1 MTFRKNSLFFWE
13 IEIFLIIMVIL
24 YFLLIPI
31 IGFVIPLLSALVF
44 VMLALAMPKIQGEF
58 ITINETGIS
67 CQRAGTQCWS
77 YEWSCV
83 AELRKCTYQR
93 WPAFA
98 VIVYDK
104 NGIPNQY
111 AFPGQHFQLSKTAK
125 AALKQYYHTKG
136 AFPREEPSSNS
147 NLT

>member
-1 MTFRKNSLFFWE
+1 
-13 IEIFLIIMVIL
+13 MVIL

-77 YEWSCV
+77 YEWRNI
-83 AELRKCTYQR
+83 AELRKCTYLR
-93 WPAFA
+93 RPAME

-104 NGIPNQY
+104 DGRLNHY
-111 AFPGQHFQLSKTAK
+111 ALSDQNFQLGKTAK
-125 AALKQYYHTKG
+125 AALSRYYKQT
-136 AFPREEPSSNS
+136 N
-147 NLT
+147 